1 MLTAVPRP
9 LSPEALAT
17 IRSIPEVCAILQA
30 WRRPDLADRIAYFAS
45 NDDLDDGELPLTLD
59 SARGFLAVFG
69 AVASADGKID
79 LGCSPEGWLC
89 AVWRFP
95 DLRRVSLWFMDY
107 DTVMYAARKSGGH
120 FANLDNGSEIGSR
133 AFITRRLLETEEWF
147 SWYNAKPH
155 DTNSQ
160 PSTTSPATA
169 APATSEWTG
178 R

>member
-1 MLTAVPRP
+1 MLTAVQRP
-9 LSPEALAT
+9 LAPDALAA
-17 IRSIPEVCAILQA
+17 IRSIPEVCAVLRA
-30 WRRPDLADRIAYFAS
+30 WGRPDLADRIAYFAS
-45 NDDLDDGELPLTLD
+45 DADLDDGEAPVTLD
-59 SARGFLAVFG
+59 SALGFLAVFG
-69 AVASADGKID
+69 AVTSADGKID

-95 DLRRVSLWFMDY
+95 DLRRVSLWFMDS

-120 FANLDNGSEIGSR
+120 FADLNNGSEIGRR

-147 SWYNAKPH
+147 SWYTAKPH
-155 DTNSQ
+155 DTNFQ
-160 PSTTSPATA
+160 LTTTLPATA